1 MHYLLLGCC
10 VMAMIYLS
18 AESHIQVFQKPRFFG
33 VKIGRSVTI
42 YCVGSNPSLP
52 AQVEWLKAR
61 TYKDKPSTCK
71 NNQRINI
78 IDKDP
83 KHNAS
88 ISISHVEV
96 EDSGVYFCKLNGTQ
110 GPGTELQVSRYSD
123 PQAVQ
128 KRSRVKDAII
138 FLQGFLLI
146 MCIVVPLVQFYSLN
160 KKEEAVYEV
169 PEDDHTYEGLEIEHC
184 GDLYEDI
191 STLTQ
196 CQVPDAPW
204 EVESP
209 DQE

>member
-10 VMAMIYLS
+10 VMALIYLS
-18 AESHIQVFQKPRFFG
+18 ETHIEVFQKPRFIG
-33 VKIGRSVTI
+33 VQTGRNVII

-61 TYKDKPSTCK
+61 AYNENPFPFKKNKRTVIMDKTS
-71 NNQRINI
+71 NRS
-78 IDKDP
+78 
-83 KHNAS
+83 AS
-88 ISISHVEV
+88 IVINNVAV
-96 EDSGVYFCKLNGTQ
+96 EDSGVYFCKLNGNQ
-110 GPGTELQVSRYSD
+110 GPGTELQVSRFSNS
-123 PQAVQ
+123 QAIQ
-128 KRSRVKDAII
+128 KRSRIKDAII

-146 MCIVVPLVQFYSLN
+146 MFIAVPLVQFYRLD
-160 KKEEAVYEV
+160 KKEEAVYEE

-184 GDLYEDI
+184 GDIYEDI

-196 CQVPDAPW
+196 SQGPDAPW